1 VVIANAAHT
10 ATDSRLGD
18 IFMPSDDDFDL
29 TKEWL
34 TTIAVLVFAFLL
46 GGHGFW
52 ALSLCFTLM
61 GATLF
66 VALLAHE
73 FDRARHRPPQHRS
86 LGGGYG
92 FARRAYLAFYAVFLG
107 IHPYGAGEA
116 WRFSFA
122 IAAVAVVALVAFVIA
137 MVPFFSVDNLFDN
150 LLDIPA
156 TDAAESSTFLPFGYN
171 RRKSQRAP
179 QSH

>member
-1 VVIANAAHT
+1 
-10 ATDSRLGD
+10 
-18 IFMPSDDDFDL
+18 MPSEDDFDL

-34 TTIAVLVFAFLL
+34 ITIAVLVFAFLL

-73 FDRARHRPPQHRS
+73 LDPARYRRRQHRS

-92 FARRAYLAFYAVFLG
+92 FARRAYLAF
-107 IHPYGAGEA
+107 
-116 WRFSFA
+116 FA
-122 IAAVAVVALVAFVIA
+122 ITAVAVVALVAFVVA
-137 MVPFFSVDNLFDN
+137 MVPIFSVDNLFD
-150 LLDIPA
+150 IPA
-156 TDAAESSTFLPFGYN
+156 TDAAGSSAFLPFGYN
-171 RRKSQRAP
+171 RRKSQRKSWAI
-179 QSH
+179 